1 MPFLSPDIA
10 NDIAQSYQQ
19 ALDESVHFSFKTI
32 NSNIEKGGLRLQT
45 EQALDLPYVSAR
57 TLLAD
62 GIYLPTDYQAN
73 AGKTASLFKVV
84 KAAALNENPE
94 EAEPQ
99 TLAEIEFVKTLLPE
113 LKNTALVAGAQ
124 HIDVRMRQLL
134 IPTENNQYL
143 SLSPLTAAG
152 LCHIINQQVDAVKA
166 EVDELGKA
174 STLKKLKT
182 AVFGIGGANP
192 QNVGSLVRAMQRP
205 IVVDAPTINPNIR
218 KALAIYYR
226 GFDYHFNHCTQD
238 FIDYAFVWMHQS
250 ELTQDS
256 YFPTID
262 VHSPMT
268 RMKVRNEGMGSHPR
282 LVNEGDE
289 RLRKSELKFIAAIV
303 RSVLSQGEAQFLF
316 LKKYQDYLPRH
327 DPMQGN
333 SKWTDNAAGY
343 VTQGLID
350 PVLQKRDDWQQ
361 LFALQLTRR
370 ILDHEYIEGIRLSV
384 DDNAFEFFVRL
395 IKRMLP

>member
-1 MPFLSPDIA
+1 MPVLSPDIT

-84 KAAALNENPE
+84 KAAALNEKPE

-152 LCHIINQQVDAVKA
+152 LCHVINQQVDSVKV

-174 STLKKLKT
+174 SRLKKLKT

-205 IVVDAPTINPNIR
+205 IVVDAPRTEKNRQYALSIFYKGFKYEINPSYLSLKFYQYLLNIQIQATER
-218 KALAIYYR
+218 AVELGQFDDQMKAPKSNMRHRATEDIYLKEFITEVLQQGAEKFEALSIHRDAIPDLDEIPR
-226 GFDYHFNHCTQD
+226 TTF
-238 FIDYAFVWMHQS
+238 W
-250 ELTQDS
+250 
-256 YFPTID
+256 
-262 VHSPMT
+262 
-268 RMKVRNEGMGSHPR
+268 SHPN
-282 LVNEGDE
+282 VNPVA
-289 RLRKSELKFIAAIV
+289 K
-303 RSVLSQGEAQFLF
+303 
-316 LKKYQDYLPRH
+316 
-327 DPMQGN
+327 
-333 SKWTDNAAGY
+333 
-343 VTQGLID
+343 GLID
-350 PVLQKRDDWQQ
+350 RELQKMDDWKLIFAEDLSKQ
-361 LFALQLTRR
+361 LMRYKHWANDDKTQ
-370 ILDHEYIEGIRLSV
+370 EKAKMLSL
-384 DDNAFEFFVRL
+384 DDNAKNFL
-395 IKRMLP
+395 IRKIIGLLP

>member
-1 MPFLSPDIA
+1 MNEIEPEVADI
-10 NDIAQSYQQ
+10 YRQ

-84 KAAALNENPE
+84 KAAALDEKPE
-94 EAEPQ
+94 DAEDQ
-99 TLAEIEFVKTLLPE
+99 TLQEIAFVKTILPD
-113 LKNTALVAGAQ
+113 LKSTALVAGAQ
-124 HIDVRMRQLL
+124 HIDVRMKQLL
-134 IPTENNQYL
+134 IPSDNNHYT

-152 LCHIINQQVDAVKA
+152 ICHVINQQVDAVKA
-166 EVDELGKA
+166 EVGELGKE
-174 STLKKLKT
+174 STLRKIKT

-205 IVVDAPTINPNIR
+205 ILVEAPTINANIR
-218 KALAIYYR
+218 KALAIYHN
-226 GFDYHFNHCTQD
+226 GFDYHFKHCTQD
-238 FIDYAFVWMHQS
+238 FIDYAFVWNEQS
-250 ELTQDS
+250 KHASGQSAPATK
-256 YFPTID
+256 
-262 VHSPMT
+262 M
-268 RMKVRNEGMGSHPR
+268 MVRNEGMGSHPR
-282 LVNEGDE
+282 LVTEIDE
-289 RLRKSELKFIAAIV
+289 RLRKSELKFIAAV
-303 RSVLSQGEAQFLF
+303 VDSVLRQGQRQFLF
-316 LKKYQDYLPRH
+316 LTQYEDYLPRQVQ
-327 DPMQGN
+327 PSN
-333 SKWTDNAAGY
+333 SIWISDSVGY

-350 PVLQKRDDWQQ
+350 PNLQKRDDWQH
-361 LFALQLTRR
+361 LFALQLTRS
-370 ILDHEYIEGIRLSV
+370 ILNHEYIDGVKLSV